1 MNALSKKRVA
11 QAIAEQPWP
20 KRPKLTTKTDVTR
33 WRMKDDDGCHTWHY
47 LADDEAAKE
56 WPQSD
61 ADRWYLGIP
70 MNLPDLPK
78 PQTPIASVR
87 NALDF
92 FEKLQLPPGNWGC
105 EYGGPMFLL
114 PGIVMCWYVTKTKIS
129 DEYATEMRNYLF
141 AHINPKDGG
150 WGLHI
155 EGESSVFGL
164 TMNYITLRLLGVEPD
179 VPEMVRARS
188 TLHKLGGAT
197 HGPHWS
203 KSWLATMNLASWDLV
218 NPVPPEIWL
227 LPDCLPISPWR
238 WWIHIRQVFLPMS
251 FIYSRRWQC
260 EETDLI
266 RSLRNELYVEPY
278 ETINWT
284 GHRNSISQTDN
295 YHPKTWV
302 LNTVNWLVANVWN
315 PYLRPNVIRDRAEAW
330 VSELVDVEDANTDYA
345 ALAPVSAPLNTIVCY
360 IRDGPGSY
368 TVRRHIERLED
379 FIWVNKE
386 GMLVGGTNG
395 VQCWDTAFA
404 IQAIV
409 AAGLEKDERW
419 KPMLLKAFDFLDKQ
433 QIRENCPDQEKY
445 YRQQRKGG
453 WPFSNKVQGYV
464 VSDCVSECIKS
475 VLLLQNCEG
484 FPRALDDQRIKDA
497 IDTIL
502 VYQNSSGG
510 CGSYENRRGSKRLEW
525 LNAAEVFGNIMVE
538 YDYPEC
544 TTACVTALSLF
555 QKYYPDYR
563 SADVKQFVKRAVE
576 WIKKD
581 QRPDGSWY
589 GSWGICFTYAAM
601 FATESL
607 AHVGETYSTSANSRR
622 ACEFLLSK
630 QREDGG
636 WSESY
641 KSSETMTWHDH
652 ENGSL
657 VVQTAWALIALMEA
671 GYPHVDV
678 LKKGVQF
685 LVRRQQPNGEWLQE
699 NIEGV
704 FNKSCTISYPNYKF
718 VFPIK
723 ALGMFERRF
732 PGEKI

>member
-1 MNALSKKRVA
+1 MDDLSRKRVA
-11 QAIAEQPWP
+11 EAVAQQPWP
-20 KRPKLTTKTDVTR
+20 KRPKLLTKTDATR
-33 WRMKDDDGCHTWHY
+33 WRLKDDDGCHTWHY
-47 LADDEAAKE
+47 MADDEAEKE

-78 PQTPIASVR
+78 PDSAISSVR
-87 NALDF
+87 NGLDF
-92 FEKLQLPPGNWGC
+92 FERLQLPPGNWGC

-114 PGIVMCWYVTKTKIS
+114 PGIVMCWYATKTKIP

-141 AHINPKDGG
+141 AHLHPEDGG

-155 EGESSVFGL
+155 EGESSAFGI
-164 TMNYITLRLLGVEPD
+164 TMNYIALRLLGVEPD

-188 TLHKLGGAT
+188 LLHKLGGAT
-197 HGPHWS
+197 HSPHWA
-203 KSWLATMNLASWDLV
+203 KFWLATLNIASWDLV
-218 NPVPPEIWL
+218 NPAPPEIWL

-260 EETDLI
+260 EENDLI
-266 RSLRNELYVEPY
+266 RSLRNEVYAQPY
-278 ETINWT
+278 ETINWES
-284 GHRNSISQTDN
+284 HRNSIAPTDN
-295 YHPKTWV
+295 YYPKTWV
-302 LNTVNWLVANVWN
+302 LKSVNWLIANVWN
-315 PYLRPNVIRDRAEAW
+315 PYLRPNIIRDRAEAW

-345 ALAPVSAPLNTIVCY
+345 ALAPVSAPMNTIVCY
-360 IRDGPGSY
+360 IRDGPGAY
-368 TVRRHIERLED
+368 TVRRHLERLED
-379 FIWVNKE
+379 SIWVNKE
-386 GMLVGGTNG
+386 GMLVNGTNG
-395 VQCWDTAFA
+395 VQSWDTAFA

-409 AAGLEKDERW
+409 AAGLEKEERW
-419 KPMLLKAFDFLDKQ
+419 KPMLLKALTFLDQQ
-433 QIRENCPDQEKY
+433 QIRDNCPDQEKY

-453 WPFSNKVQGYV
+453 WPFSNRIQGYA

-475 VLLLQNCEG
+475 VLLLQNSEG
-484 FPRALDDQRIKDA
+484 YPRLLDDQRIKDA
-497 IDTIL
+497 VDTIL
-502 VYQNSSGG
+502 VYQNSTGG
-510 CGSYENRRGSKRLEW
+510 CGSYEKRRGSKRLEI

-563 SADVKQFVKRAVE
+563 SKDIKRFVKHAVQ

-581 QRPDGSWY
+581 QRADGSWY

-607 AHVGETYSTSANSRR
+607 AHVGETYLTSADSKR

-641 KSSETMTWHDH
+641 KGSETMTWHDH
-652 ENGSL
+652 ENGSQ

-671 GYPHVDV
+671 DYPHLEP
-678 LKKGVQF
+678 LKKGVRF
-685 LVRRQQPNGEWLQE
+685 LIRRQQPNGEWLQE

-723 ALGMFERRF
+723 ALGMFARRH
-732 PGEKI
+732 PDVKI